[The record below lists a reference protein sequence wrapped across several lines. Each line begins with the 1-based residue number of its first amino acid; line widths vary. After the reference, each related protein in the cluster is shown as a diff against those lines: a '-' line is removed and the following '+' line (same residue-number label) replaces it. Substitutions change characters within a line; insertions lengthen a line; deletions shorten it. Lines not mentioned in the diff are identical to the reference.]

1 VSTNESQDGISANS
15 GPGPIALVGSGEY
28 LPVMADIEAGLLA
41 GRAPRYVQLATAAVP
56 DGPSVVERW
65 HNLGIE
71 QAQRLGVEPVILDV
85 SDRNDADNEDIA
97 AKVAGA
103 GLVYLSGG
111 NPGFLADTLRDSLV
125 WKAIVA
131 AWRDGAALAGCSA
144 GAMAMTSWVPS
155 LRHPRQGGTNGL
167 ALLPHLRVIPHFD
180 FFASKVPDLV
190 TRFLLPHDPAITV
203 IGIDEETALV
213 GGPTEWTVQ
222 GRQSAWRLTS
232 QGREELPPGTL
243 VTTPTLQ

>member
-1 VSTNESQDGISANS
+1 MSVNA
-15 GPGPIALVGSGEY
+15 GPGPLALVGSGEY

-41 GRAPRYVQLATAAVP
+41 GRPTRYVQLATAAVP

-71 QAQRLGVEPVILDV
+71 QAQRLGVEAVILDV
-85 SDRNDADNEDIA
+85 NDRADAENPEIA
-97 AKVAGA
+97 ELVAGA
-103 GLVYLSGG
+103 GLIYLSGG
-111 NPGFLADTLRDSLV
+111 NPGFLADTLRDSAV
-125 WKAIVA
+125 WAAIVT
-131 AWRDGAALAGCSA
+131 AWHGGAALAGCSA

-180 FFASKVPDLV
+180 FFTSKVPDLV
-190 TRFLLPHDPAITV
+190 TRFLLPYDPAITV
-203 IGIDEETALV
+203 LGIDEETALV
-213 GGPTEWTVQ
+213 GGPGEWTVK

-232 QGREELPPGTL
+232 QGREELPAGITIS
-243 VTTPTLQ
+243 TPTLP

>member
-1 VSTNESQDGISANS
+1 VSTNESQDVISDNS
-15 GPGPIALVGSGEY
+15 GHGPIALVGSGEY
-28 LPVMADIEAGLLA
+28 LPIMADIEAGLIA
-41 GRAPRYVQLATAAVP
+41 GRPSRYVQLATAAVP

-71 QAQRLGVEPVILDV
+71 QAQRLGVEAIILPV
-85 SDRNDADNEDIA
+85 SDRADADNEEIA
-97 AKVAGA
+97 AQVAGA

-111 NPGFLADTLRDSLV
+111 NPGFLSDTLRDSAV
-125 WKAIVA
+125 WKAIVT
-131 AWRDGAALAGCSA
+131 AWQGGAALAGCSA

-190 TRFLLPHDPAITV
+190 TRFLLPHDPAITI

-213 GGPTEWTVQ
+213 GGPSEWTVQ
-222 GRQSAWRLTS
+222 GRQSAWRLTAE
-232 QGREELPPGTL
+232 GREELPAGTS
-243 VTTPTLQ
+243 VTTPTLP